1 MDCFVVIWTLATVQ
15 FSHQLRGIFSEFG
28 KFWGFQEEA
37 KKGPG
42 PPSFPEDLVGVG
54 RTQGERAGYRLVLCS
69 HYA

>member
-42 PPSFPEDLVGVG
+42 PPSFPEDPGRGGKDPGGEGRIQVGTV
-54 RTQGERAGYRLVLCS
+54 
-69 HYA
+69 